1 MHWKKSQAIANNRPA
16 RQDCASNVLPYF
28 FLMETP
34 ITPRS
39 MSNRSTKNPRNTSPW
54 LSPAIRPPALQATAL
69 QATARQDYASNV
81 LPYFLLTGTPITP
94 RRMSNKRPER
104 NPGITPPWPSPA
116 IRPPALQ
123 ATARQNYASIV
134 LPYFFLMETP
144 ITPRSMSSK
153 SPEEPRKHA
162 CAAKPGNQAAA
173 RQATRKA
180 GLRLYRPAVFFPD
193 GNADHAKKHEQQNA
207 RRASR
212 PCLAL

>member
-1 MHWKKSQAIANNRPA
+1 MAAST
-16 RQDCASNVLPYF
+16 ASNRKAEPRSKAYADTRQ
-28 FLMETP
+28 EAP
-34 ITPRS
+34 KNPGITP
-39 MSNRSTKNPRNTSPW
+39 PWPSPE
-54 LSPAIRPPALQATAL
+54 IRPPAL

-94 RRMSNKRPER
+94 RSMSNRSTKNPR
-104 NPGITPPWPSPA
+104 NTSPWLSPA

-180 GLRLYRPAVFFPD
+180 GLRL
-193 GNADHAKKHEQQNA
+193 
-207 RRASR
+207 
-212 PCLAL
+212 